1 MESAPVNEDNEAINT
16 IWGFAAHKTKI
27 VLSTLKGES
36 REGFGYVSATNEVIS
51 FSKIQSL
58 LISSGIS
65 YISPY
70 PSILINHSDCKESNL
85 ILIGGSRK
93 NEITKKIMQKR
104 SSLVYD
110 FDTRF
115 RLVKT
120 DTGKIYK
127 SKWKDKNFIEYA
139 LISKLPNPFNL
150 ERTVMVIA
158 GYRDVGTLAVIHFL
172 VDINVMKKIA
182 DKYGS
187 NSFDL
192 ILEIEYPIPQ
202 NSNTIDPSVTI
213 VDPEELRITPFE
225 ILFEKAVYET
235 PIVNLSKTEVIP
247 EKKIYSFLVISMFIV
262 LFNSLI
268 SLISYPHP
276 TIFLLPVFGS
286 MSILFYL
293 PLRIWKKYRTVTIN
307 LTFAFFGFL
316 ASIGWFITS
325 VIGIITKIL
334 VK

>member
-1 MESAPVNEDNEAINT
+1 MKKILKSEYRKAFNK
-16 IWGFAAHKTKI
+16 IWGFAAQKTKI

-36 REGFGYVSATNEVIS
+36 REGFGYVSAINEVLS
-51 FSKIQSL
+51 VSEIQSL

-65 YISPY
+65 YIFPY
-70 PSILINHSDCKESNL
+70 PSILINPSDYKESNL

-93 NEITKKIMQKR
+93 NEITEKIMQKR
-104 SSLVYD
+104 SSSVYN
-110 FDTRF
+110 FDTQF

-150 ERTVMVIA
+150 ERTVMIIA
-158 GYRDVGTLAVIHFL
+158 GCRDFGTLTVMHFL
-172 VDINVMKKIA
+172 LNTNVMKKIA

-187 NSFDL
+187 NFFDI

-202 NSNTIDPSVTI
+202 NTNTTDPSITV
-213 VDPEELRITPFE
+213 VDPEELRIKPFD
-225 ILFEKAVYET
+225 ILIKEAVNEA
-235 PIVNLSKTEVIP
+235 PIVNLSKTKVIP
-247 EKKIYSFLVISMFIV
+247 EKKIYSLLVISTSIV
-262 LFNSLI
+262 FFNSLI
-268 SLISYPHP
+268 SLFSYSDYS
-276 TIFLLPVFGS
+276 ILLLPLFGS

-293 PLRIWKKYRTVTIN
+293 PLRIWKKYRTVTTN
-307 LTFAFFGFL
+307 LTFAFLGFL